1 MLMLFE
7 LSAGWPFLVLALIFS
22 ILPKKFYPLFVST
35 LLDVICI
42 GAGDILRKRYSTGII
57 AALSCAVIHFFALLF
72 ASSLSSFGSSDT
84 IQVMS
89 AVFGLVIGIIMIF
102 FLHDARVDERDEE
115 KRRKMLQE
123 MEESIKKIN
132 PYYVPSLSFSTSSS
146 YSNYSNDDHD
156 DFDILEQTMEY
167 QQQMFREEH
176 ERQALED
183 LNMHNH
189 HNHY

>member
-7 LSAGWPFLVLALIFS
+7 LSAGWPFLILALILS
-22 ILPKKFYPLFVST
+22 ILPKKFYPLLFST

-42 GAGDILRKRYSTGII
+42 GAGDILRKRYSNGII

-72 ASSLSSFGSSDT
+72 TSSLSSFGSSDT

-89 AVFGLVIGIIMIF
+89 AVFGLVIGIIMIL

-132 PYYVPSLSFSTSSS
+132 PHYVPSLSFSTSSS
-146 YSNYSNDDHD
+146 YSDYSSEDHD
-156 DFDILEQTMEY
+156 NFDILKQTMEY

-189 HNHY
+189 HTHY